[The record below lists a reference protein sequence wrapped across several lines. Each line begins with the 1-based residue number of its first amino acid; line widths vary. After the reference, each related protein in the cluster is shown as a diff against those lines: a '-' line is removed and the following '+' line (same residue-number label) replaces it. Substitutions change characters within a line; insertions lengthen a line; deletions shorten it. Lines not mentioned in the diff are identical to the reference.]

1 MSNLSPR
8 NLLLR
13 RLPLKVVDAVLK
25 SAELVHLDQG
35 DPIYE
40 PDQEILY
47 VDFPETGVMS
57 MVAVMDNA
65 PRVEIATIGNEGMLG
80 ISAVFGVYTNAEQT
94 FCQVNGTAHRLDRST
109 FIGLVDQF
117 PELKAICQRYIIVL
131 FNQISRNSG
140 CFRSHSTEQR
150 CARWLLL
157 TEDRCG
163 KSTFGLTQEFLS
175 IMLGV
180 SRTGVNAAAGALSK
194 AGLIKY
200 VRGKV
205 TIVDRPNLKLASC
218 SCYDLMN
225 EYYARIIL
233 SDEPNARPAQGV
245 KLEV

>member
-1 MSNLSPR
+1 MSNEFPR

-13 RLPLKVVDAVLK
+13 KLPQKIAETVLK

-35 DPIYE
+35 DSIYE
-40 PDQEILY
+40 PDDEITY
-47 VDFPETGVMS
+47 IDFPETGVMS

-80 ISAVFGVYTNAEQT
+80 VSAVFGVYTNAEQT
-94 FCQVNGTAHRLDRST
+94 FCQVDGTAHRLDRTKFLS
-109 FIGLVDQF
+109 LVEEF
-117 PELKAICQRYIIVL
+117 PQLKTLCQRYIVVL

-163 KSTFGLTQEFLS
+163 KPTFGLTQEFLS

-180 SRTGVNAAAGALSK
+180 SRTSVNAAAGVLSK

-205 TIVDRPNLKLASC
+205 TILDRPMLKLASC
-218 SCYDLMN
+218 NCYDLMN
-225 EYYARIIL
+225 EYYTRIIL
-233 SDEPNARPAQGV
+233 SDEPNAAPPERV
-245 KLEV
+245 KLER